1 MLSPVMRERVFGIAF
16 VRDSGNKV
24 SPKRAE
30 ARYVCQA
37 CGFTSTRWIG
47 KCPGCQGWNTLV
59 EERMAPAGPRRGSA
73 GKPAE
78 IAWLDSVPDSATGR
92 ISTGIGEFYR
102 VLGGGLVPASFVLI
116 GGDPGIG
123 KSTIL
128 LQAAGHLSASVPPV
142 LYVSAEESP
151 GQVKLRAS
159 RVGVPGTGMAILA
172 ETHMESVEE
181 AVRRLNPSVVVI
193 DSIQTLWTEGMASA
207 PGSVAQ
213 VRECAGQLLRL
224 AKTGGSSFLVVCHV
238 TKDGML
244 AGPKTLEHLADCVLS
259 FEGDRHHVYRMLRAV
274 KNRFGSTNELGV
286 FEMTGAGLK
295 EVPSLGDLFLP
306 TYDKPVPGRAVAA
319 CMEGSRPLLLEVQAL
334 VGSAAYGMPQRRS
347 QGVDNNRLA
356 ILVAVLEKRAGLH
369 LSSSDVF
376 LNVAG
381 GLLVE
386 EPAVD
391 LACALAVVSAFR
403 DRPLARMALM
413 GEVGLG
419 GEVRPVLNL
428 ERRME
433 EAARM
438 GFTRQVIPA
447 ANRKSLPAVPQG
459 VEVEGVEDLGEAI
472 KCALS

>member
-1 MLSPVMRERVFGIAF
+1 M
-16 VRDSGNKV
+16 
-24 SPKRAE
+24 
-30 ARYVCQA
+30 
-37 CGFTSTRWIG
+37 G

-59 EERMAPAGPRRGSA
+59 EEKVAPAGPRKGRVA
-73 GKPAE
+73 KPAE
-78 IAWLDSVPDSATGR
+78 VVWLDSVADSASDR
-92 ISTGIGEFYR
+92 LPTGIGEFDR

-123 KSTIL
+123 KSTLL
-128 LQAAGHLSASVPPV
+128 LQAAGNMSATAAPV

-151 GQVKLRAS
+151 AQVKLRAS
-159 RVGVPGTGMAILA
+159 RIGVPGAGLAVLA
-172 ETHMESVEE
+172 ETHMGSVEQ
-181 AVRRLNPSVVVI
+181 AVRSLKPSVVVI
-193 DSIQTLWTEGMASA
+193 DSIQTIWTEGMDSA

-224 AKTGGSSFLVVCHV
+224 AKTSGCSFFVVCHV

-286 FEMTGAGLK
+286 FEMTGAGLR
-295 EVPSLGDLFLP
+295 EVISLGDLFLP
-306 TYDKPVPGRAVAA
+306 TSDKPVPGRAVAA

-334 VGSAAYGMPQRRS
+334 VSSAAYGMPQRRS

-369 LSSSDVF
+369 LSNSDVF

-391 LACALAVVSAFR
+391 LACALAIVSAFR
-403 DRPLARMALM
+403 DRPLARMSLV

-447 ANRKSLPAVPQG
+447 ANRKTLSAVPPG

-472 KCALS
+472 KCAMV

>member
-1 MLSPVMRERVFGIAF
+1 M
-16 VRDSGNKV
+16 
-24 SPKRAE
+24 
-30 ARYVCQA
+30 
-37 CGFTSTRWIG
+37 G
-47 KCPGCQGWNTLV
+47 KCPSCQGWNTLV
-59 EERMAPAGPRRGSA
+59 EEKVSPSGPRRGRTA
-73 GKPAE
+73 KPAE
-78 IAWLDSVPDSATGR
+78 VAWLDGVPDSASGR
-92 ISTGIGEFYR
+92 LPTGIPEFDR

-123 KSTIL
+123 KSTLL
-128 LQAAGHLSASVPPV
+128 LQAAGHLSASAPPV

-151 GQVKLRAS
+151 AQVKLRAS
-159 RVGVPGTGMAILA
+159 RISVPGTGLAVLA
-172 ETHMESVEE
+172 ETHMESVSE
-181 AVRRLNPSVVVI
+181 AVRRLKPSVVVI
-193 DSIQTLWTEGMASA
+193 DSVQTIWTEGMASA

-224 AKTGGSSFLVVCHV
+224 AKTSGCSLFVVCHV
-238 TKDGML
+238 TKDGTL

-286 FEMTGAGLK
+286 FEMTGAGLR

-306 TYDKPVPGRAVAA
+306 TSDRPVPGRAVAA

-334 VGSAAYGMPQRRS
+334 VASAAYGMPQRRS

-369 LSSSDVF
+369 LANSDVF
-376 LNVAG
+376 MNIAG
-381 GLLVE
+381 GLLIE

-391 LACALAVVSAFR
+391 LACALSVVSAFR
-403 DRPLARMALM
+403 DRPLARIAMA

-438 GFTRQVIPA
+438 GFTRQLIPA
-447 ANRKSLPAVPQG
+447 ANRRTLTAVPKG
-459 VEVEGVEDLGEAI
+459 VDVQGVEDLGEAI